1 MRLRLLATL
10 ACLIPS
16 AAFGDASIPAL
27 PVPSGGV
34 MIFNQGTA
42 ELAGYRI
49 VVASTGDSVAI
60 DGAGR
65 GDRRLSAQLTQA
77 LFADLAAAMPL
88 SKLNAATCP
97 PGSTPP
103 IQTFVTYRG
112 ERSPDLACA
121 TDPQAAALYN
131 DVQSIAHALYVAN
144 YRSRAISRYGT
155 GGQAGGAVTGAQS
168 GQGAS
173 TPSGPL
179 PGYGGYGNSY

>member
-77 LFADLAAAMPL
+77 LFADLAAAV
-88 SKLNAATCP
+88 AAGADCID
-97 PGSTPP
+97 GVG
-103 IQTFVTYRG
+103 QRYDRG
-112 ERSPDLACA
+112 CR
-121 TDPQAAALYN
+121 
-131 DVQSIAHALYVAN
+131 
-144 YRSRAISRYGT
+144 RRT
-155 GGQAGGAVTGAQS
+155 GICR
-168 GQGAS
+168 
-173 TPSGPL
+173 
-179 PGYGGYGNSY
+179 